1 MGLLVARDFRLSWLY
16 LCPSIPQGM
25 SLDCVEISLSRVF
38 ASGQAYVA
46 LSRARSL
53 QGLRVLDF
61 DPMVVRCDPRVLHF
75 YATLRQGRGLSMVSG
90 NHPIVDPVAVGRV
103 GAGMAKPSWRQEER
117 NADPRILSE
126 KQHKLVTGILVLIQ
140 ESPDD
145 EVNSDQE
152 NTDPNF

>member
-1 MGLLVARDFRLSWLY
+1 
-16 LCPSIPQGM
+16 
-25 SLDCVEISLSRVF
+25 
-38 ASGQAYVA
+38 
-46 LSRARSL
+46 
-53 QGLRVLDF
+53 
-61 DPMVVRCDPRVLHF
+61 
-75 YATLRQGRGLSMVSG
+75 MVSG